1 MPLILA
7 IEPDRRQAARISAL
21 GRHPLN
27 AEIVISETAEG
38 AVAAIAQRVP
48 DLILTPRLLSP
59 RDEAILDGRLREL
72 DAAGRHVQTLMIP
85 LLGSPNRKAGKKE
98 NGLLN
103 RLRWTTGDDA
113 ANGCDPALFAAEIAQ
128 YLERAAADRPAR
140 GAHDEDHAEQVPPAV
155 EAQTSGN
162 AGAVAGESAPP
173 MAATEPSVATGTI
186 DRLEVPDNSQAQE
199 PWQDVALHDNGA
211 PDGDISIQPEEL
223 NAFVDT
229 LEAQLGA
236 DIVVAQE
243 NDQRQPAAEETDPLV
258 TEFSVDSD
266 RSLPTP
272 GAQSGRPSV
281 LSSALKPAK
290 KPDDD
295 VNDEWGFFDP
305 QRVGFAELI
314 AKLQEIT
321 E

>member
-1 MPLILA
+1 MSFILA

-21 GRHPLN
+21 ARNPLN
-27 AEIVISETAEG
+27 AEIVITDTAEG

-72 DAAGRHVQTLMIP
+72 DAAGRHVQMLMIP

-103 RLRWTTGDDA
+103 RLRWTTGDDV

-128 YLERAAADRPAR
+128 YLERATADRAAR
-140 GAHDEDHAEQVPPAV
+140 GAHDEGAHAEQGPPTV
-155 EAQTSGN
+155 EAQASGD
-162 AGAVAGESAPP
+162 GGTVANETAPP
-173 MAATEPSVATGTI
+173 MAATQPPAATSTI

-236 DIVVAQE
+236 DIVAQE
-243 NDQRQPAAEETDPLV
+243 DDQRQPAAEETDPLV

-266 RSLPTP
+266 RPLPTP

-290 KPDDD
+290 RPDDD

>member
-27 AEIVISETAEG
+27 AEIVITETAEG

-48 DLILTPRLLSP
+48 DLILTPRLLSS

-162 AGAVAGESAPP
+162 AAAVAGEAAPP
-173 MAATEPSVATGTI
+173 MAATEPSVATSTI

-236 DIVVAQE
+236 DIVAQE
-243 NDQRQPAAEETDPLV
+243 DDQRQPAAEETDPLV

-266 RSLPTP
+266 RPLPTP

-314 AKLQEIT
+314 AKLHEIT